1 MDGYQLILILTAF
14 LCTLVTGYILTF
26 SIVVMPGL
34 SALNDRAYLTAFQ
47 HADRVIQNRQPIFVL
62 TWLGSIVSFVGVAAV
77 SVMDVG
83 FVESRALLAL
93 CIAYLVGVQAITGL
107 IHIPMNNR
115 VQRLAIEDMND
126 LTLKKERDLFE
137 EKWVTYNNAR
147 TAVALCVSVGLLI
160 LIGYRKK
167 RF

>member
-1 MDGYQLILILTAF
+1 MDAPQLLLILTAL

-34 SALNDRAYLTAFQ
+34 SALDDRAYLTAFQ
-47 HADRVIQNRQPIFVL
+47 HADRVIQDGQPIFAL
-62 TWLGSIVSFVGVAAV
+62 TWLGSIFSLVGVAAI
-77 SVMDVG
+77 SVVDVG

-93 CIAYLVGVQAITGL
+93 CMAYLFGVQAITGL

-115 VQRLAIEDMND
+115 VQRLAIEDLSD
-126 LTLKKERDLFE
+126 LALQKERQLFE
-137 EKWVTYNNAR
+137 GKWVRYNNAR

-160 LIGYRKK
+160 LIGYR
-167 RF
+167 